1 MNRVNPEEEKEQMKL
16 HGIYPIV
23 PTPFLDS
30 GAVDYPSIERLI
42 AFMAAKGVHGLAIM
56 GALGEGHKLTEAERT
71 EIVSTYRRLLP
82 DGMALVVGVRA
93 PATDPARLMAV
104 NARELGADAILLGP
118 HNLQKDDALLAYYRQ
133 VSDAAEIPCIIHD
146 YPAVTGI
153 TMSVELIGRIFA
165 ASDNIRH
172 IKLEDPPT
180 GAKMQA
186 LAASLGPGLAVFGAL
201 GGIYA
206 LEELELGAVGVMT
219 GFVYAELL
227 VKLFELAQAQQ
238 WEAAAA
244 LFYDFLPLNR
254 WEFQPGIGVSLRKQ
268 VLKRLGVF
276 TTAKVRHPGPDADA
290 RTLAQLFRIVA
301 HLNEKGYALAT

>member
-1 MNRVNPEEEKEQMKL
+1 VNHKAEIEIMELQ
-16 HGIYPIV
+16 GIYPIV

-56 GALGEGHKLTEAERT
+56 GALGEGHKLTEGERAD
-71 EIVSTYRRLLP
+71 IISTYRRLLP
-82 DGMALVVGVRA
+82 EGMGLVVGVRA
-93 PATDPARLMAV
+93 PATDPAMMMAQI
-104 NARELGADAILLGP
+104 ARDLGADAILLGP
-118 HNLQKDDALLAYYRQ
+118 HNLQQDAALLTHYHQ
-133 VSDAAEIPCIIHD
+133 VSDAAALPCIIHD

-153 TMSVELIGRIFA
+153 TLSVDLIGRITKA
-165 ASDNIRH
+165 CEHIRH

-180 GAKMQA
+180 GAKIQA
-186 LAASLGPGLAVFGAL
+186 LDANLGSGLAVFGAL

-206 LEELELGAVGVMT
+206 LEELELGAVGIMT
-219 GFVYAELL
+219 GFIYAELL
-227 VKLFELAQAQQ
+227 VKLFKLAQDKQ
-238 WEAAAA
+238 WTAAAE

-290 RTLAQLFRIVA
+290 KTLAQLFRIVA
-301 HLNEKGYALAT
+301 HLNEKGYALVT